1 MRRLSPILL
10 LGVAAAL
17 AGCGPQKPRPASAP
31 LPPVAVNI
39 ARPVK
44 IEVISRPV
52 PEPEV
57 MHLPGLDNVIGANA
71 GALLRQFGE
80 PRIDLRE
87 ADMRKLQFSGA
98 PCVLDI
104 YLYPPETGGEPVA
117 THIEARRGSDGQ
129 DVDRAQCV
137 AALQKR

>member
-39 ARPVK
+39 ARPSK
-44 IEVISRPV
+44 IEAISRPV
-52 PEPEV
+52 PAPEV

-137 AALQKR
+137 AALRKR